1 MPLYIFKKLSSK
13 KETLFNLAIKL
24 NAKTDKEL
32 IFYSPKIKINKGV
45 TLIFEIQNFNFDK
58 SIPINLINALI
69 IQMNY

>member
-32 IFYSPKIKINKGV
+32 IFYSPKIKLYKGV
-45 TLIFEIQNFNFDK
+45 TLIFGIQEFKF
-58 SIPINLINALI
+58 
-69 IQMNY
+69 